1 MKYTDL
7 RNLLIVSVAIL
18 LGMALAACGGGKY
31 HGELLRA
38 ESILDSL
45 PDSAREI
52 LKTIPRNTIDTRE
65 DLALRDLLQAEVDY
79 KLYQD
84 DANDSLISLAI
95 SEFQRNNDRN
105 RLMRALFQ
113 RVQKKYYRADY
124 KSAMMDA
131 LTALDIAEE
140 SRDTFYLAKINDQI
154 ADIYNYNY
162 NFIEACKHERKAVLY
177 ISREK
182 KDISIH
188 VGGYSP
194 QPM

>member
-1 MKYTDL
+1 MKHTAL
-7 RNLLIVSVAIL
+7 HNLLFVCMTVL
-18 LGMALAACGGGKY
+18 LGLTLAACGGTQY
-31 HGELLRA
+31 RGELLRA

-52 LKTIPRNTIDTRE
+52 LKNIPRNTIDTRE

-95 SEFQRNNDRN
+95 SEFQRNNDWN

>member
-1 MKYTDL
+1 MKHTGL
-7 RNLLIVSVAIL
+7 RNLLIFSVAIL
-18 LGMALAACGGGKY
+18 LGLALAACGGGKY
-31 HGELLRA
+31 RSELLRA

-52 LKTIPRNTIDTRE
+52 LKAIPRDTIDTRE

-140 SRDTFYLAKINDQI
+140 SRDTFYLAKINYQI